1 MKPKLSILFIGALVV
16 AGQAAGQSDAEA
28 ACKPVAQITAFEGQ
42 VSVKP
47 AGKVVKKSPGKL
59 PAPLCAGDEVHT
71 FQGKALIV
79 AKQDKITVDADS
91 VLTLNPNEQVTV
103 GKGQVLFDIQKR
115 QTGRGI
121 QIATRLSVIGV
132 KGTRFLVSDK
142 PEGVAVAL
150 DEGVVDVKSTQGKL
164 GLYREEEVKVKVT
177 PPLTFEQYKQQ
188 AADGVE
194 AEKKKFEEYKIETQK
209 LFVAYVESITMQA
222 GTELVIAGGE
232 AVERKTSGRMK
243 SEMEELRKWQTQR

>member
-1 MKPKLSILFIGALVV
+1 MKPKLSILFISALVV

-59 PAPLCAGDEVHT
+59 PAALCAGDEVHT
-71 FQGKALIV
+71 FQGKALIA

-103 GKGQVLFDIQKR
+103 GKGQALFDIQKR

-150 DEGVVDVKSTQGKL
+150 DEGVVDVKSTKGKL
-164 GLYREEEVKVKVT
+164 GLYREKEVVKQ
-177 PPLTFEQYKQQ
+177 PPMDFEAFKRQVQE
-188 AADGVE
+188 GVE
-194 AEKKKFEEYKIETQK
+194 AEKKAFEEYKKE
-209 LFVAYVESITMQA
+209 LVREFVAYVDSVTMQA
-222 GTELVIAGGE
+222 GTELVISGGE
-232 AVERKTSGRMK
+232 ATERKTSGNMK
-243 SEMEELRKWQTQR
+243 NEMDELRKWQTAR